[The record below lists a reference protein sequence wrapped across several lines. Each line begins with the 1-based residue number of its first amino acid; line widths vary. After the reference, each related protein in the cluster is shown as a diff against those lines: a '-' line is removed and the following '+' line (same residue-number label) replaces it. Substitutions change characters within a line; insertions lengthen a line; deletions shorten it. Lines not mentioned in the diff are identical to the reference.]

1 MRESLQR
8 GLERGRPFVKR
19 KTLPGEQ
26 FHVGLCLRRVQ
37 LRCPL
42 PSGRGGRGIQNNWR
56 PLGHLLLCRVC
67 TLRMYILQPGRQC
80 INNQR
85 GPHSRGSVACRCTL
99 AGVWIMWPATL
110 VSCNASQSAIARE
123 MIAAKGGKPTTFF
136 HDSSDRSPTTFSA
149 ILTPYFP
156 RIVQFQARSVYV
168 LKQFIQMFCTI
179 YPDDLTVVP
188 CRFVTRND

>member
-1 MRESLQR
+1 
-8 GLERGRPFVKR
+8 
-19 KTLPGEQ
+19 
-26 FHVGLCLRRVQ
+26 
-37 LRCPL
+37 
-42 PSGRGGRGIQNNWR
+42 
-56 PLGHLLLCRVC
+56 
-67 TLRMYILQPGRQC
+67 
-80 INNQR
+80 
-85 GPHSRGSVACRCTL
+85 
-99 AGVWIMWPATL
+99 MWPARL

-188 CRFVTRND
+188 CRFVTRNDVGPEAIHQALVFHAVIHAQFANVHIVHGHYANI